1 MKEYGIYIKNGIGR
15 PYMIDFYK
23 SIDSAKL
30 AVFDIVSLEEKRG
43 RHYFV
48 DNDYFKNKYQYA
60 GNLKYICIKEREVS
74 EWKNY
79 SQSNEA
85 KFTNNKIIYL
95 TKYN

>member
-1 MKEYGIYIKNGIGR
+1 
-15 PYMIDFYK
+15 MIFKDKYNY
-23 SIDSAKL
+23 
-30 AVFDIVSLEEKRG
+30 AV
-43 RHYFV
+43 
-48 DNDYFKNKYQYA
+48 
-60 GNLKYICIKEREVS
+60 NLKYICIKEGDVS